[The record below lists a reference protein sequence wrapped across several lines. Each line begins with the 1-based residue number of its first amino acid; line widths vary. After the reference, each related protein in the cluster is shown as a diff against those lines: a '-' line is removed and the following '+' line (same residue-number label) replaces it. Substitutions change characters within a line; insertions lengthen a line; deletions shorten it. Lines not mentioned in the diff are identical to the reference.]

1 MSPSIRFVAAF
12 AVLAGVMLAQT
23 TGKDTRKS
31 SLETAMD
38 EAGHALQHYQKT
50 LASLRDL
57 PEMDTIVREDSQVV
71 LSDRNTVDWLR
82 GKADL
87 EGAVDA
93 REFEGLLD
101 SIDAC
106 VANAARNSSVLA
118 ANAARTGSRRTL
130 HAARDLMSNSE
141 QLQNAVDHLRQA
153 LKPYLQLKKPPRIA

>member
-1 MSPSIRFVAAF
+1 MAASIRLVAAV

-31 SLETAMD
+31 SLQAAMD

-57 PEMDTIVREDSQVV
+57 PEMDKTVREDSQVV
-71 LSDRNTVDWLR
+71 LAGRNTVDWLK

-87 EGAVDA
+87 EGSVDTP
-93 REFEGLLD
+93 EFEGLLD

-106 VANAARNSSVLA
+106 AANAARNASVLA

-130 HAARDLMSNSE
+130 HAAANLMSNSE

-153 LKPYLQLKKPPRIA
+153 LKPYLQLEKPPRIV